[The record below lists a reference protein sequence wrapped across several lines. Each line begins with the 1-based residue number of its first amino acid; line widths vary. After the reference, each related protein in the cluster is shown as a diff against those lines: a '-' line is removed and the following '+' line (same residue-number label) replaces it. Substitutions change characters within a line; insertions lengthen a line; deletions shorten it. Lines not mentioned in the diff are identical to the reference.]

1 MQNTFFFLLLE
12 LQVIT
17 GGDIVSGEQVIT
29 GDQIVTDGEV
39 ISGGD
44 IITGGDVISGGDV
57 ITESEIMTGEEV
69 ITGEE
74 MVAGETIVDSSV
86 GQYQYQE
93 PELFGVQV
101 IEEEVIS
108 EAWETGQT
116 GHDGQVSIFV
126 LFGVF
131 SLIYVFENWF

>member
-1 MQNTFFFLLLE
+1 M
-12 LQVIT
+12 
-17 GGDIVSGEQVIT
+17 SGEQVIT
-29 GDQIVTDGEV
+29 GDQIDTDGEV

-44 IITGGDVISGGDV
+44 IISGGDV

-74 MVAGETIVDSSV
+74 LVAGETVVDSSGV
-86 GQYQYQE
+86 HYQYQE

-116 GHDGQVSIFV
+116 GHDGQVSAFRQ
-126 LFGVF
+126 
-131 SLIYVFENWF
+131 SLVKQACFK